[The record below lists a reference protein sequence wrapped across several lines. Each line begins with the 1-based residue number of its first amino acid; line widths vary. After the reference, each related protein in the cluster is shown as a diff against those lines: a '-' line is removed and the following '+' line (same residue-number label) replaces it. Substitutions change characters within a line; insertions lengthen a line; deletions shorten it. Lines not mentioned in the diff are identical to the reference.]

1 MSLSLKAK
9 VFLLVVSLLH
19 PGHKQKYTEPYLLT
33 WGHPNTN
40 LNSPNLG
47 WLPQGCHK
55 ISYFFCCLKSL
66 TFAVFPKQEGF
77 PGGASG
83 KEPICQCRRCKR
95 HGFDP
100 WAGRSPGG
108 GHGNPLQYSC
118 LEKLMDRGA
127 WWATIHG
134 AQRVAHDWS
143 NLACTT
149 LLSSQHSVNLKPF

>member
-1 MSLSLKAK
+1 MAQYRVSFFVMSLSLKAK
-9 VFLLVVSLLH
+9 VFPFVVSLLH

-77 PGGASG
+77 PSGASG

-95 HGFDP
+95 PGFTP
-100 WAGRSPGG
+100 WVSKIPWRRAWQPT
-108 GHGNPLQYSC
+108 LIFL
-118 LEKLMDRGA
+118 LENLMDS
-127 WWATIHG
+127 WQAT
-134 AQRVAHDWS
+134 
-143 NLACTT
+143 L
-149 LLSSQHSVNLKPF
+149 HSVTQSWT